1 MALYPL
7 EVEVNEKQI
16 KRLRNIFLLAQRKIE
31 RDILNYATTDFT
43 RAQRREV
50 LKQVQDTVDELAVKA
65 GKAVQTELPLY
76 YENGAKDAVKQLKN
90 IKAPIP
96 VQGALN
102 QIHKQ
107 AISALVDETAKLFA
121 EGMTGVTRS
130 AEKAISKATRQLIT
144 QRLAEGA
151 IAGETRRTVTKE
163 IKKVIQDEGIYALI
177 DRGGRRWTLDR
188 YSEMLFRTKAVEARN
203 RGMGNRMLEN
213 GYDLVQV
220 SNHNS
225 SHDACR
231 RWEGRILSVS
241 GNTEGYPTLAQAEES
256 GLFHPN
262 CKHAINAII
271 PSLARKTE
279 AYNPD
284 ERTKVI
290 SKSEIEKSTQLER
303 KNLPN
308 LT

>member
-7 EVEVNEKQI
+7 QVEIDEKAVS
-16 KRLRNIFLLAQRKIE
+16 KLRNIFLIAQRKIE
-31 RDILNYATTDFT
+31 KDILNFATTDYT

-50 LKQVQDTVDELAVKA
+50 LTQVESTISELAEKT
-65 GKAVQTELPLY
+65 GKTLQKELPLY
-76 YENGAKDAVKQLKN
+76 YESGVRDAVKQLKN

-96 VQGALN
+96 VEGNLN
-102 QIHKQ
+102 RLHKQ
-107 AISALVDETAKLFA
+107 AISALLDETAKLFA

-130 AEKAISKATRQLIT
+130 AEKAISKATRQMIT
-144 QRLAEGA
+144 QKLAEGA
-151 IAGETRRTVTKE
+151 IVGQTRKTVTKE

-177 DRGGRRWTLDR
+177 DRGGRKWTLDR

-213 GYDLVQV
+213 NYDLVQV
-220 SNHNS
+220 SNHNA

-231 RWEGRILSVS
+231 RWEGRILSLTGS
-241 GNTEGYPTLAQAEES
+241 TEGYPTLEEAESS

-262 CKHAINAII
+262 CKHAVNAII

-284 ERTKVI
+284 ERTRVI

-303 KNLPN
+303 GNLPN